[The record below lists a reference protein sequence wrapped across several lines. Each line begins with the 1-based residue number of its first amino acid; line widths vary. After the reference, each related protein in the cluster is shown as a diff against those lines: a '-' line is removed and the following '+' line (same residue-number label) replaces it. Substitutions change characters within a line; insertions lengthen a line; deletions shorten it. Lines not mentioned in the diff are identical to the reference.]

1 MTGQIINM
9 GLDNCVFSFGKESGV
24 ELRFIYMYFF
34 FLQSDVSI
42 MYSELH

>member
-1 MTGQIINM
+1 MAGQIIDM

-24 ELRFIYMYFF
+24 DLRFVFF